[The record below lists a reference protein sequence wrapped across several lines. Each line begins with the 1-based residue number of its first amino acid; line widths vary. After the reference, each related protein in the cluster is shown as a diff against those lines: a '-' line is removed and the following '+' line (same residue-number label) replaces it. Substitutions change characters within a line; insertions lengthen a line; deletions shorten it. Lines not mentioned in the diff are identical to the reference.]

1 MKAIVQDTYGSADV
15 LELRDIDRPAL
26 GDGAVLVRIRAPP
39 ANPLDWHF
47 MRGTPYIACVIA
59 GLGLRKSRIS
69 DLGADIAGEVEAV
82 GNKVTRFRRGDEVF
96 GFVSGGGFAEY
107 VSKPEELLARN
118 PAKLSFQQAATVPLA
133 ALNAHQQHLVIE
145 GDNR

>member
-1 MKAIVQDTYGSADV
+1 MS
-15 LELRDIDRPAL
+15 ELRKPDVGPDR
-26 GDGAVLVRIRAPP
+26 VLVGVVAGP
-39 ANPLDWHF
+39 ANPCDWHF

-82 GNKVTRFRRGDEVF
+82 GNKVTRFRRDDEVF

-107 VSKPEELLARN
+107 VSKPEERLARK
-118 PAKLSFQQAATVPLA
+118 PPKLSFHQAATVPLA
-133 ALNAHQQHLVIE
+133 ALNAHQQHLS
-145 GDNR
+145 N